1 MQKTPNRKKL
11 MLSVIALAALSAS
24 ALLSVPSV
32 RVFAQSAP
40 DITGTWQGTLQP
52 PQGNE
57 LRIVIKISKADG
69 GGLKA
74 LFYSIDQ
81 GPQSLPGAV
90 TLQGPTVKMTI
101 PGVRASYEGKLD
113 SDGVNLTGTFT
124 QGGPLPMNLKHVTD
138 AAAWEIPKPPPP
150 TANMPADAN
159 PSFEVATIKPGKP
172 GSPGKGV
179 IMRDPRTFMTIN
191 YTVADLISFA
201 YAVHPRQ
208 ITGAPAWVEDE
219 KYDITATPDPPGQP
233 NRKQIEIMVQKLLA
247 DRFKLTFHRDKKEL
261 SVFALTVGKTGAKL
275 TASTGDPNGLPGVG
289 LGGLGD
295 AFARNANMS
304 DFTGFM
310 QSVVLDRPVVD
321 QTELS
326 GRFDFTLKWTPDD
339 SQFPGI
345 KGQLPPPKD
354 DAESQPD
361 LFTAIQKQLGLKLEA
376 VKAPVG
382 VLVIDHVE
390 KPSEN

>member
-1 MQKTPNRKKL
+1 MRKITKIEKL
-11 MLSVIALAALSAS
+11 ILSLIALAALSGS
-24 ALLSVPSV
+24 ALLMLPSV

-81 GPQSLPGAV
+81 GAQSLPGTV
-90 TLQGPTVKMTI
+90 TLQGPTVKLTI
-101 PGVRASYEGKLD
+101 PGAGVAYEGKLD

-124 QGGPLPMNLKHVTD
+124 QGGPVPLNLKHVPD
-138 AAAWEIPKPPPP
+138 DAAWEIPKPPPP

-172 GSPGKGV
+172 GSPGKGI

-208 ITGAPAWVEDE
+208 ITGAPSWLEDE

-247 DRFKLTFHRDKKEL
+247 DRFKLAFHRDKKEL

-289 LGGLGD
+289 LTGLGA

-321 QTELS
+321 QTELK

-354 DAESQPD
+354 DAEAQPD

-376 VKAPVG
+376 VKASVG